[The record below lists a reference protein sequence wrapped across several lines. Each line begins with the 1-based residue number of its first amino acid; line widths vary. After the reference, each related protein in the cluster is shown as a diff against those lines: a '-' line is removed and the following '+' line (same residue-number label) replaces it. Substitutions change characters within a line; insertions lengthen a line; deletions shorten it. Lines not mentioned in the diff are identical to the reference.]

1 VRRRSAALALP
12 LAALLSACASL
23 PAGTRPTA
31 GETLAGRLALR
42 VDAIGDEQ
50 PRSVVAAFELQG
62 APEAGRLNLSTPM
75 GTVMAQARWE
85 PGRVVLVTP
94 QGETPYP
101 SLEAL
106 TRDVLGESLPVAAMF
121 DWLHGRPWPG
131 AAHVAN
137 PPGFR
142 QLGWAVDL
150 ARFADDTIVAVR
162 EAAPAVTVRVKLD
175 RS

>member
-1 VRRRSAALALP
+1 MLAPP

-23 PAGTRPTA
+23 PTDTAPPAGDR
-31 GETLAGRLALR
+31 LAGRLALK
-42 VDAIGDEQ
+42 VDAAGGEEA
-50 PRSVVAAFELQG
+50 RSVVASFELQG
-62 APEAGRLNLSTPM
+62 APEAGRLDLSSPL
-75 GTVMAQARWE
+75 GTVMAQARWA

-101 SLEAL
+101 SLDAL
-106 TRDVLGESLPVAAMF
+106 TREVLGESLPVAALF

-131 AAHVAN
+131 AAHVSE

-142 QLGWAVDL
+142 QLGWTVDL
-150 ARFADDTIVAVR
+150 ARFADDTIVAMRVQ
-162 EAAPAVTVRVKLD
+162 APTVTVRVKLD